1 MEAIESIVALIVTI
15 SILVTIHEYGH
26 YWVARR
32 CGVKVLRFSI
42 GFGKPLF
49 TWHGKPSRLP
59 AVPEEQEIKTRNNEL
74 VGTEFVVAAIPLGG
88 YVKMLDEREGFVADD
103 ELHMAFNRKP
113 VSSRIAIVLAGPL
126 ANFLLAIAAYWILF
140 TVGVTGI
147 VPLLGE
153 IDANSQA
160 GIAGFEKG
168 QEIVQVDGEDTA
180 TWSEVNLQ
188 LFRRIG
194 DTGRINFKV
203 KKPFGEHRNLSIPV
217 ETWLA
222 DAETPYPTMTLGL
235 VLGFPEVPAVIGRL
249 IEGGRALEA
258 GLQVGDQILVA
269 DSIGIENWEQWVDL
283 IKSSANHEL
292 QLELLRG
299 GTRTFVRL
307 VPESIIRDG
316 AEIGYIGAAPQ
327 FLEIPE
333 DMQRVVQYPFFTA
346 WLPALGKT
354 WDMSLFTLD
363 SIRKMILGAIST
375 SNLSGP
381 ITIAKVASAS
391 AKSGLE
397 SYIGFIAILS
407 ISLGVL
413 NLLPI
418 PVLDGGHLLYYLIEL
433 IKGRPVSERI
443 QALGMQLGIFIIVS
457 IMLLAFYNDLARF

>member
-1 MEAIESIVALIVTI
+1 MEAIESIAALIVTI

-32 CGVKVLRFSI
+32 CGVRVLRFSV

-49 TWHGKPSRLP
+49 TWRGKP
-59 AVPEEQEIKTRNNEL
+59 VPVTAIPDGQEIKTRTNEL
-74 VGTEFVVAAIPLGG
+74 VGTEFVIAAIPLGG

-103 ELHMAFNRKP
+103 ELHMAFNRKS
-113 VSSRIAIVLAGPL
+113 VKQRIAIVLAGPL
-126 ANFLLAIAAYWILF
+126 ANFLLAIVAYWILF

-147 VPLLGE
+147 VPLLGD
-153 IDANSQA
+153 IDVNSQA
-160 GIAGFEKG
+160 GIAGFARG
-168 QEIVQVDGEDTA
+168 QEIIQVDGEDTQ

-194 DTGRINFKV
+194 DTGRIHFEV
-203 KKPFGEHRNLSIPV
+203 KAPFNEHRNLSIPI
-217 ETWLA
+217 ETWLS
-222 DAETPYPTMTLGL
+222 DAETPYPTTTLGL
-235 VLGFPEVPAVIGRL
+235 MLDSPTVPAVIGRL
-249 IEGGRALEA
+249 VEGGRALGA
-258 GLQVGDQILVA
+258 GLQVGDQILA
-269 DSIGIENWEQWVDL
+269 SDSTAIENWDQLVDI
-283 IKSSANHEL
+283 IKTSPNREL
-292 QLELLRG
+292 QLEVRRD
-299 GTRTFVRL
+299 GTRIFVSL
-307 VPESIIRDG
+307 IPERITRDG
-316 AEIGYIGAAPQ
+316 AEIGYIGAAARFP
-327 FLEIPE
+327 EIPE
-333 DMQRVVQYPFFTA
+333 EMQRIVRHSIFIA
-346 WLPALGKT
+346 WMPAIAKT

-391 AKSGLE
+391 ARSGLE

-418 PVLDGGHLLYYLIEL
+418 PVLDGGHFLYYLVEL
-433 IKGRPVSERI
+433 ISGHPVSERI
-443 QALGMQLGIFIIVS
+443 QVLGMQLGIFIIVS

>member
-1 MEAIESIVALIVTI
+1 MEAIESIAALIVTI

-32 CGVKVLRFSI
+32 CGVKVLRFSV

-49 TWHGKPSRLP
+49 TWHGKPARVI
-59 AVPEEQEIKTRNNEL
+59 AAPEGQEIKTRSNEL

-103 ELHMAFNRKP
+103 ELHLAFNRKP
-113 VSSRIAIVLAGPL
+113 TRQRIAIVLAGPL
-126 ANFLLAIAAYWILF
+126 ANFLLAIVAYWILF
-140 TVGVTGI
+140 TSGVTGI

-160 GIAGFEKG
+160 GIAGFARG
-168 QEIVQVDGEDTA
+168 QEIIQVDGEDTL

-194 DTGRINFKV
+194 DTGRIDFKV
-203 KKPFGEHRNLSIPV
+203 KVPLGDHRNLSIPID
-217 ETWLA
+217 TWLA
-222 DAETPYPTMTLGL
+222 DAETPYPTTTLGL
-235 VLGFPEVPAVIGRL
+235 MLDSPVIPAVIGRL
-249 IEGGRALEA
+249 VEGGRALDA
-258 GLQVGDQILVA
+258 GLQVGDQILA
-269 DSIGIENWEQWVDL
+269 SDSARIENWDQWVDI
-283 IKSSANHEL
+283 IKTSANREL
-292 QLELLRG
+292 KLEVLRD
-299 GTRTFVRL
+299 GTRTYLNL
-307 VPESIIRDG
+307 VPESIVRDG
-316 AEIGYIGAAPQ
+316 AEIGYIGAAAQ
-327 FLEIPE
+327 FTEIPE
-333 DMQRVVQYPFFTA
+333 EMQRVVKYSIFTA
-346 WLPALGKT
+346 WMPALAKT
-354 WDMSLFTLD
+354 WNMSLFTLD

-418 PVLDGGHLLYYLIEL
+418 PILDGGHLMYYLFEL
-433 IKGRPVSERI
+433 ISGHPVPERI
-443 QALGMQLGIFIIVS
+443 QVLGMQLGIFIIVS